1 MQGWRKR
8 MEDSHISDLNASDGI
23 HVFGVFDGHGGRE
36 VAVWVKKHF
45 TKELVNLKSFKSNNV
60 RAALSEN
67 FLRLDQIMV
76 EPNNKLELKME
87 NKKSKEDDER
97 ISRGQESSEKNRQ
110 MEMFKQM
117 MDPKGQEDCDIAMF
131 TGCTAC
137 VVAVDEI
144 NENIICA
151 NAGDSRAILAKKGV
165 AYALSNDHKPDLE
178 SEKTRIYKAD
188 GWVSEGRVKGNLNLS
203 RSLGDLE
210 YKQNKKVPQEDQMIT
225 ANPEVIEHKLSNDC
239 DFLVIACD
247 GVWDCKTNQE
257 VADFVYKRMKN
268 NPNYKL
274 SKIIEELL
282 DECLATDIYN
292 RKFINNKIIETGVG
306 CDNMTC
312 VIVNF
317 KKNKK

>member
-1 MQGWRKR
+1 
-8 MEDSHISDLNASDGI
+8 MEDSHIADLNVTEGV

-45 TKELVNLKSFKSNNV
+45 TKELANLKSFKSGNLQQ
-60 RAALSEN
+60 ALIDN
-67 FLRLDQIMV
+67 FLKLDQIMV
-76 EPNNKLELKME
+76 EPANKQELKVE

-97 ISRGQESSEKNRQ
+97 ISRGQESSEKTRQ

-137 VVAVDEI
+137 VVAIDEV
-144 NENIICA
+144 NEKIICA
-151 NAGDSRAILAKKGV
+151 NAGDSRAILVKKGQ
-165 AYALSNDHKPDLE
+165 AIALSNDHKPDLD
-178 SEKTRIYKAD
+178 SEKSRIYKAD

-210 YKQNKKVPQEDQMIT
+210 YKQNKKVSQEDQMIT
-225 ANPEVIEHKLSNDC
+225 AFPEIMTEKLTNDC
-239 DFLVIACD
+239 EFVVIACD
-247 GVWDCKTNQE
+247 GVWDCKSNQE
-257 VADFVYKRMKN
+257 VADFVTKRLKA
-268 NPNYKL
+268 NPNIKL

-292 RKFINNKIIETGVG
+292 RKLLF
-306 CDNMTC
+306 
-312 VIVNF
+312 
-317 KKNKK
+317 